1 MLVGT
6 SETSVHITGLAC
18 PHWQACYLTPD
29 HYSDVIEERSIS
41 GLCGYPLCSNPLKDV
56 PAQKYHI
63 SVQQKQIFDITERK
77 VCMYICTTTH
87 WSRLEWKWCGLG
99 GT

>member
-1 MLVGT
+1 MHAST
-6 SETSVHITGLAC
+6 SSTVHNTLSLFSN
-18 PHWQACYLTPD
+18 PQACYLTPD

-41 GLCGYPLCSNPLKDV
+41 GFCGYPLCPNPLKDV

-77 VCMYICTTTH
+77 VG
-87 WSRLEWKWCGLG
+87 E
-99 GT
+99 